1 MAMGPRFVS
10 LSPGLLAQPDIG
22 LLGTAGISVDLA
34 DCSPGTL
41 VAQFFLADFLIPGL
55 LQASAAVERH
65 TSLALPTQLWVHQG
79 LMG

>member
-1 MAMGPRFVS
+1 MAAGPRFAS

-22 LLGTAGISVDLA
+22 LLGTAGTSMDLA

-41 VAQFFLADFLIPGL
+41 VDQFFLVDFLVLRL
-55 LQASAAVERH
+55 LQASVAVERH
-65 TSLALPTQLWVHQG
+65 TSLASPNQLWVRQG